1 MKIMFSIGTL
11 SSGGAER
18 VVCNLSNY
26 LNKFH
31 DIHIVSVKK
40 TDIAYTLDSN
50 ISIDFLDNRE
60 EISYDKLMNKRI
72 LDKIKRII
80 RNLRRVRKLKNII
93 KKNKPEIIVS
103 FLPEPNFLN
112 LILKSKFKI
121 PIIISIRNDP
131 KEEYKSN
138 LYNRLMK
145 KYYPQADAIV
155 YQTEEAKNFFRNII
169 GNNVIQEIIPNPIN
183 EEFIERP
190 YKGIRKKIIVTVGR
204 LQEQKNHKLLIDAFE
219 KVSNQIPDYKLVIY
233 GDGNKKQELET
244 YIKSKNLLD
253 KVMLAGNTKEVKKH
267 IYDASLFILSS
278 DYEGM
283 PNALIE
289 AMALGLP
296 VISTDCPC
304 GGPKFLIDNG
314 KNGILVKVKDV
325 EAMSKA
331 ILKVLENKNYADYL
345 SMNAS
350 KIAETLNPTKI
361 NNEWKKI
368 IEKIGKNK

>member
-283 PNALIE
+283 PNALME

>member
-1 MKIMFSIGTL
+1 M
-11 SSGGAER
+11 
-18 VVCNLSNY
+18 
-26 LNKFH
+26 
-31 DIHIVSVKK
+31 
-40 TDIAYTLDSN
+40 
-50 ISIDFLDNRE
+50 
-60 EISYDKLMNKRI
+60 
-72 LDKIKRII
+72 
-80 RNLRRVRKLKNII
+80 KNII

-283 PNALIE
+283 PNALME

>member
-72 LDKIKRII
+72 LDKIRRII
-80 RNLRRVRKLKNII
+80 RNLRRIRKLKKII

-121 PIIISIRNDP
+121 PIIISVRNDP

-183 EEFIERP
+183 EEFIGRP

-283 PNALIE
+283 PNALME

-304 GGPKFLIDNG
+304 GGPKFLIDNE

-331 ILKVLENKNYADYL
+331 ILTVLENKNYADYL

>member
-1 MKIMFSIGTL
+1 M
-11 SSGGAER
+11 
-18 VVCNLSNY
+18 
-26 LNKFH
+26 
-31 DIHIVSVKK
+31 
-40 TDIAYTLDSN
+40 
-50 ISIDFLDNRE
+50 
-60 EISYDKLMNKRI
+60 
-72 LDKIKRII
+72 
-80 RNLRRVRKLKNII
+80 
-93 KKNKPEIIVS
+93 
-103 FLPEPNFLN
+103 
-112 LILKSKFKI
+112 ILKSKFKI

-283 PNALIE
+283 PNALME